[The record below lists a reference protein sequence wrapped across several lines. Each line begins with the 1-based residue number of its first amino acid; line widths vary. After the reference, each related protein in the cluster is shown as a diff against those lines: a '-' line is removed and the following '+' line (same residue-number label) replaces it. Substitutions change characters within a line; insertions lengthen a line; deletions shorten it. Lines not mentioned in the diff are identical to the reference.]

1 MVLPLAAIAGGA
13 SAFSG
18 VASALGGFFDN
29 SQNEAIH
36 RQNVARVAQ
45 IDAEN
50 QQKHFQNLTIGS
62 RFKNRSA
69 QLNENLLNIDTAAS
83 QARADTQS
91 KIDSRIDQ
99 FMMNNQEKYI
109 AMARG
114 MSGGRSGRTNVK
126 DRAAMAQFGRG
137 QAVMN
142 QQQRALQEQAI
153 SSGYARNRAIQN
165 AKAKEKAAVG
175 SQPIY
180 QAYQKD
186 YTPLSYRKKGF
197 GDYLKL
203 AGGLAGAAAS
213 GLSITQQLDPTGF
226 QDWASGGTTMGK
238 QLGG

>member
-13 SAFSG
+13 QAFTG

-29 SQNEAIH
+29 SQNEEIH

-45 IDAEN
+45 INAEN
-50 QQKHFQNLTIGS
+50 EQKRFQNLTIAS
-62 RFKNRSA
+62 RFQNKSA
-69 QLNENLLNIDTAAS
+69 QLAENLLNIDTAAS

-137 QAVMN
+137 QAAMN

-153 SSGYARNRAIQN
+153 SAGYVRGRGVQN

-175 SQPIY
+175 SAPIF
-180 QAYQKD
+180 QAYQKG
-186 YTPLSYRKKGF
+186 YTPLSYKSKGF

-203 AGGLAGAAAS
+203 AGGLAGSAVS
-213 GLSITQQLDPTGF
+213 GLSTAQKLDPEGF
-226 QDWASGGTTMGK
+226 ETWIEG
-238 QLGG
+238 L

>member
-1 MVLPLAAIAGGA
+1 MVLPLAALAGGA

-18 VASALGGFFDN
+18 IASAFGGFFDN
-29 SQNEAIH
+29 SENEAIH
-36 RQNVARVAQ
+36 RANVARVAQ

-50 QQKHFQNLTIGS
+50 QQKHFQNLSIGS
-62 RFKNRSA
+62 RFRNKSA
-69 QLNENLLNIDTAAS
+69 QLNENLLNIDTAAG

-91 KIDSRIDQ
+91 KIDSRIDE
-99 FMMNNQEKYI
+99 FIMNNQEKYI

-137 QAVMN
+137 QAGMN
-142 QQQRALQEQAI
+142 QQLRMSQEQAI

-165 AKAKEKAAVG
+165 AKAREKAAVG

-180 QAYQKD
+180 QAYQKG
-186 YTPLSYRKKGF
+186 YTPQSYKSKGF

-203 AGGLAGAAAS
+203 AGGLAGSVAG
-213 GLSITQQLDPTGF
+213 GLTTFGELDPDGF
-226 QDWASGGTTMGK
+226 AKMFKTDK
-238 QLGG
+238 P